1 VPVFAL
7 VFLALCLVNSVAPYV
22 PAAAPLYAPAKWV
35 LGIFSTW
42 GLLLAIAALGLD
54 TSPAAVARLGWR
66 HVATVSGTTVAILV
80 LITAGLAA
88 LG

>member
-1 VPVFAL
+1 VAL
-7 VFLALCLVNSVAPYV
+7 RRAEPGEV
-22 PAAAPLYAPAKWV
+22 PA

-42 GLLLAIAALGLD
+42 GLLIAIAALGLD

-66 HVATVSGTTVAILV
+66 HVATVSGTTVVILIF
-80 LITAGLAA
+80 ITAGLLL